1 MTSDKTTAAILR
13 ENASRRRRDDAV
25 LVERKRNEIQIWER
39 TYEHAHNRKPT
50 RKDVEENES
59 VRKMYREYK
68 ELMVSMT
75 STCTKSIQNK
85 NNNNNGKGG
94 GDFENFHPTAKKEEY
109 ESDGED
115 EVIEATPPRKQ
126 RHIKQQQ
133 HNKSSFSKSSSMP
146 SSMSSPPSSSL
157 ALSLSCCLFVH
168 LFVC

>member
-1 MTSDKTTAAILR
+1 MTSDTTAAILR
-13 ENASRRRRDDAV
+13 ENASHREE
-25 LVERKRNEIQIWER
+25 LLIMERKRNEIQIWER
-39 TYEHAHNRKPT
+39 TYEHAHDRKPT

-75 STCTKSIQNK
+75 STCTTKSIQNK
-85 NNNNNGKGG
+85 KNNTNGKGG
-94 GDFENFHPTAKKEEY
+94 GDFENFHPTAKKEDY

-133 HNKSSFSKSSSMP
+133 HNKSSSFSKSSSLP
-146 SSMSSPPSSSL
+146 SSVVSSAETVSYT
-157 ALSLSCCLFVH
+157 H
-168 LFVC
+168 LTLPTKRIV